1 MEEILYELKE
11 YSAGLNCGRWDYIF
25 SFIKCFKA
33 NKNYIL
39 PDRSEVDMTSHFMNC
54 YSQLLIET
62 CHKRGA
68 HAIGGMAAQIPIKN
82 DPEKN
87 QQAMHKVRQDK
98 LREVLAGHDGTWVAH
113 PGLVSLAKNIFN
125 EHMITP
131 NQIAFRPTKN
141 KKITSKDLL
150 TVPAGMCTDKMLR
163 ENVDI
168 VFLYINSWINGNG
181 CVPLNNL
188 MEDAA
193 TAEISRAQIWQWVQN
208 EILLDNRIVLNK
220 AHLSNVI
227 VGQLDKYSSVDRFEE
242 SFNLTKEL
250 CMSDNLDD
258 FLTLKCYELIK

>member
-1 MEEILYELKE
+1 
-11 YSAGLNCGRWDYIF
+11 
-25 SFIKCFKA
+25 
-33 NKNYIL
+33 
-39 PDRSEVDMTSHFMNC
+39 MTSHFMNC

-150 TVPAGMCTDKMLR
+150 TVPSGMCTDKMLR

-227 VGQLDKYSSVDRFEE
+227 VSQLDKYSSVDRFEE

-258 FLTLKCYELIK
+258 FLTLKRYELIK